1 MLSRM
6 FQLVTI
12 SREYG
17 AGAGEFAALLGAALG
32 WPVFDRVIGEHAA
45 ARLGVTLDAVVP
57 VEEREDSYM
66 ERLERAFSL
75 GPPELIGHAPARSWT
90 EEVYRAESEQ
100 IREIAKTPPAVIVG
114 RGSQCLLRSRVDA
127 LHVRLYAPVA
137 DRVTRVAQRS
147 GWPRERAEK
156 MVASLDAARRRFL
169 SAHFGCGDDME
180 TLYGLTI
187 NTSVVSIDAAVGLV
201 RQLVQPATRA

>member
-1 MLSRM
+1 MLSGM
-6 FQLVTI
+6 IQLVTI

-17 AGAGEFAALLGAALG
+17 AGAGEFAALLGSALG

-45 ARLGVTLDAVVP
+45 TRLGVALDAVIP

-100 IREIAKTPPAVIVG
+100 IREIARTPPAVIVG
-114 RGSQCLLRSRVDA
+114 RGSQCLLRSRSDA
-127 LHVRLYAPVA
+127 LHVRLYAPQA
-137 DRVTRVAQRS
+137 DRVARVAKRS
-147 GWPRERAEK
+147 GWPRERAQK

-169 SAHFGCGDDME
+169 SAHFGCGDDLE
-180 TLYGLTI
+180 TLYGLAF
-187 NTSVVSIDAAVGLV
+187 NTSVVSIEAAVALV
-201 RQLVQPATRA
+201 RQLVQRAGA